1 MDDIHHLFIPRS
13 ARSLRVG
20 LQGIDNLK
28 RGIKPDVGI
37 VRVAIEVGTVSAM
50 LGFRSTLLK
59 TADSSCPIGASL
71 VRCEKPVRFL
81 YTGSTLRAMRNEEGC
96 KALWMVRPA
105 GIEPATLSL
114 EG

>member
-50 LGFRSTLLK
+50 LGLSKHTPENSGFIVSHRSLL
-59 TADSSCPIGASL
+59 G
-71 VRCEKPVRFL
+71 E
-81 YTGSTLRAMRNEEGC
+81 M
-96 KALWMVRPA
+96 
-105 GIEPATLSL
+105 
-114 EG
+114 